1 MEPIS
6 DEMIVNLIKDAQKG
20 KDAFEQLVRRYRHD
34 VFRIIRVYTQNDS
47 DAEDLA
53 QDTWL
58 KVYQSIGKLKEP
70 YHLENWLR
78 TVAVNTVKNWLKS
91 RAYKESQATDEIEAK
106 QLWVSGVVQ
115 YQRQKLLEQI
125 RDAIDS
131 LSTKNREVVLD
142 FYICG
147 YSASEISQRLSVPV
161 STVNSRLK
169 EARKKLRKEFESM
182 VAQSA
187 IREKFAPDSLVGNVM
202 DRVAS
207 LPVSSAPTGNII
219 QRIGRIL
226 TQSTLLTTGIATL
239 IVFTIIG
246 LIISNLQHSG
256 DVNQK
261 DTSNFGDRVLRMRVN
276 MPIPPLNAPAQVP
289 EEGQI
294 VFHSDRD
301 GNNEIY
307 VMDTDGGNVR
317 RLTNNPA
324 DDIRP
329 VWSPDGKSIAFGSM
343 RDGNWQIYLMSPDGK
358 NQRRISNDRAG
369 DPAWSP
375 DGQKIAFSSARD
387 GNSEIY
393 VMDADGKNVRRL
405 TNNPATDGFSDW
417 SPDGQSIAFR
427 SKRDGN
433 DEIYVMDADGSNQ
446 RNLTNNPADEMC
458 PAWSPDG
465 QSIAFNSNRNGNHKV
480 YIMDVDG
487 SNPRRL
493 TNNPANEGVPAWSPD
508 GQRIA
513 FVSERDGGNGNS
525 DKIYVMDADGKN
537 QHRLT
542 NNPGDDESP
551 DWFDPA
557 FAPSASSPAGKIKA
571 IWGRLKGNSE

>member
-1 MEPIS
+1 MEPLS
-6 DEMIVNLIKDAQKG
+6 DEIVNLIKNAQKG
-20 KDAFEQLVRRYRHD
+20 RDALEQLVRRYQHD

-47 DAEDLA
+47 NAEDLT
-53 QDTWL
+53 QDTWI
-58 KVYQSIGKLKEP
+58 KVYQSISKLKNPRRFES
-70 YHLENWLR
+70 WLK
-78 TVAVNTVKNWLKS
+78 TIAVNTVRNWLKS
-91 RAYKESQATDEIEAK
+91 RAYKESQATGEIEPK
-106 QLWVSGVVQ
+106 QLWVSDVVQ
-115 YQRQKLLEQI
+115 YQRQQLIEQI

-131 LSTKNREVVLD
+131 LSAKNREVVLD

-147 YSASEISQRLSVPV
+147 YSASQIGQRLSVPV

-169 EARKKLRKEFESM
+169 EARKKLREEFESM

-187 IREKFAPDSLVGNVM
+187 IRKKFAPDSLVGNVM

-207 LPVSSAPTGNII
+207 LPISSTPTGNVI
-219 QRIGRIL
+219 QRIGRIF

-261 DTSNFGDRVLRMRVN
+261 ETSDFGDRVLRMRVN
-276 MPIPPLNAPAQVP
+276 MPIPLLNAPAQAP
-289 EEGQI
+289 EKGQI

-324 DDIRP
+324 DDKRA
-329 VWSPDGKSIAFGSM
+329 VWSPDGKSIAFCSM
-343 RDGNWQIYLMSPDGK
+343 RDGNWQIYVMSPDGK
-358 NQRRISNDRAG
+358 NQRRLSNARAG
-369 DPAWSP
+369 DPTWSP
-375 DGQKIAFSSARD
+375 DGKKIAFSSDRE
-387 GNSEIY
+387 GQFEIY
-393 VMDADGKNVRRL
+393 VMDADGGIVRRL
-405 TNNPATDGFSDW
+405 TNNPAIDGFPDW
-417 SPDGQSIAFR
+417 SPDGKSITFR

-433 DEIYVMDADGSNQ
+433 FEIYVMDADGSNQ
-446 RNLTNNPADEMC
+446 RRLTNNPAIEQGPTWSPNSQSIAFDSMRDGNHEVYVMDADGSNPRNITNHPAHDWM

-465 QSIAFNSNRNGNHKV
+465 QKIV
-480 YIMDVDG
+480 
-487 SNPRRL
+487 
-493 TNNPANEGVPAWSPD
+493 
-508 GQRIA
+508 
-513 FVSERDGGNGNS
+513 FVSWRDGNEE
-525 DKIYVMDADGKN
+525 IYVMDADGSN

-542 NNPGDDESP
+542 NNPARDRDP

-557 FAPSASSPAGKIKA
+557 FARSVSSPAGKIKA
-571 IWGRLKGNSE
+571 IWGRLKGNSK